1 MYLNKLLQPFSLK
14 IHFHVFHIPDTWTA
28 TLSLKN
34 THIIYFFTF
43 ALQLPASETF
53 SPIPQFFCCSKSN
66 SLNITLF
73 KDSTFKKLLHKI
85 PQLTR
90 KKLSLCY

>member
-1 MYLNKLLQPFSLK
+1 MYLNKLLQPSSLK

-43 ALQLPASETF
+43 AL
-53 SPIPQFFCCSKSN
+53 
-66 SLNITLF
+66 
-73 KDSTFKKLLHKI
+73 
-85 PQLTR
+85 
-90 KKLSLCY
+90 